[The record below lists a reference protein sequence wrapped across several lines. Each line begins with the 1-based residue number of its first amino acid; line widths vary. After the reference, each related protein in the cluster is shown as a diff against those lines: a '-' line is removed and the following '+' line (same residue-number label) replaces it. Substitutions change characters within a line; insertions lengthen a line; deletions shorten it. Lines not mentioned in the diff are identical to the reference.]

1 MHSTFKHAI
10 FVFLPLSIGFFKFL
24 DKFYAVAHTV
34 KLLLSDHL
42 RDNQKAVAEE
52 KGSPNAI
59 KVHHT
64 KQRDSIYYTLTT
76 HYFQQN
82 PMLLVPI

>member
-1 MHSTFKHAI
+1 MIVLNTAR
-10 FVFLPLSIGFFKFL
+10 
-24 DKFYAVAHTV
+24 HTV
-34 KLLLSDHL
+34 KLLLSNQL

-52 KGSPNAI
+52 KGLPNET

-64 KQRDSIYYTLTT
+64 KQRDSIYYTLPK

-82 PMLLVPI
+82 PMLLVLI